1 MKHTFSLKTL
11 VGAVAL
17 AVLPGIAAAAG
28 ILSGSTVS
36 NTATLS
42 YDVGG
47 VAQGA
52 VESSPSGNST
62 PGAGNGTA
70 ITFLVDT
77 KVDLTVAE
85 SSGSATQVI
94 PSAAA
99 QAVAF
104 TVTNHS
110 NTALDFALASANLPN
125 GTTLTLGA
133 NAYADAFDG
142 AGCATYVDSN
152 ANSVYEAGTDTAS
165 YVDELAAD
173 ASVTVF
179 AVCNVPANLINGS
192 DAVVSMT
199 ATAREGSTP
208 SALGSALA
216 ATVGAGSPSV
226 VDVVFA
232 DAAGSDDAGRDAK
245 HSARDAFEIS
255 TAVLT
260 VSKTQALLCD
270 PVNGTTNPMH
280 IPGAIVRWTVTVS
293 NSAAATASAT
303 LSQLSDVVAAS
314 TTFDPNLVTGAGTC
328 LSATGTPESA
338 MGEGFKLDVTGDTR
352 PGAYPQ
358 YFSSNAD
365 TDGADFSTGTATVDY
380 SVAMPAEGAYAVGEL
395 KPGESAVFSFNVT
408 IN

>member
-1 MKHTFSLKTL
+1 MKHAFTLKTL
-11 VGAVAL
+11 VGAMAL
-17 AVLPGIAAAAG
+17 AVLPGVAAAAG
-28 ILSGSTVS
+28 VLSGTTIS

-47 VAQGA
+47 VTQGA
-52 VESSPSGNST
+52 VESSPTGNST

-85 SSGSATQVI
+85 SSGSATQVV
-94 PSAAA
+94 PSAAG

-104 TVTNHS
+104 TVTNLS
-110 NTALDFALASANLPN
+110 NTVLDFSLASANLPN
-125 GTTLTLGA
+125 GTALTLGS
-133 NAYADAFDG
+133 NGYTDAFDG
-142 AGCATYVDSN
+142 SSCAAYVDGNSN
-152 ANSVYEAGTDTAS
+152 NVYEAGTDTATH
-165 YVDELAAD
+165 VDELAAD

-179 AVCNVPANLINGS
+179 AVCDVPANLANGS

-199 ATAREGSTP
+199 ATAREGGTAASLGA
-208 SALGSALA
+208 ALV

-232 DAAGSDDAGRDAK
+232 DATGTDDASRDAK
-245 HSARDAFEIS
+245 HSARDAFEVS

-260 VSKTQALLCD
+260 VSKTQTLLCD

-293 NSAAATASAT
+293 NSPTATASAT
-303 LSQLSDVVAAS
+303 LSQLSDAVAAT

-328 LSATGTPESA
+328 SSAAGTPESA
-338 MGEGFKLDVTGDTR
+338 AGDGFKLDVTGDTR
-352 PGAYPQ
+352 PGTYPQ
-358 YFSSNAD
+358 YFTSAAD
-365 TDGADFSTGTATVDY
+365 TDGADFSASAATVDY
-380 SVAMPAEGAYAVGEL
+380 SVAMPSEGAYAVGEL

-408 IN
+408 VN